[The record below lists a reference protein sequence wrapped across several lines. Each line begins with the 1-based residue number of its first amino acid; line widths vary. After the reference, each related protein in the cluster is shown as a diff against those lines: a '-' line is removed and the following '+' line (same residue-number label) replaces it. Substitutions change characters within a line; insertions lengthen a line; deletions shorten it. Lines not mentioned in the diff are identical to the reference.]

1 MNTQT
6 MCNIDAV
13 MWLMTCICIHAA
25 APAAAGANIMNR
37 EHTQCGALYH
47 ASVIEQWASFKNFA
61 SRLSPRNMRWRSQ
74 RIDRIGASNVSEWP
88 RPTWID
94 WEKIFRT
101 GDNLGEF
108 SCQNATQ
115 DNSPLQLQMLR
126 HRKSTYSI
134 RVEDVLPFTAPY
146 NDVWLH
152 CPLYAST
159 SYLDCAPVC
168 VYVDWSSMH
177 ESQS

>member
-94 WEKIFRT
+94 RENIFRT
-101 GDNLGEF
+101 GDIFGGVQLPKCHSRQF
-108 SCQNATQ
+108 CFAAANATPPQ
-115 DNSPLQLQMLR
+115 IYIQHSCGR
-126 HRKSTYSI
+126 
-134 RVEDVLPFTAPY
+134 
-146 NDVWLH
+146 
-152 CPLYAST
+152 
-159 SYLDCAPVC
+159 C
-168 VYVDWSSMH
+168 VAIYRCL
-177 ESQS
+177 